1 MMNLLLTLLSL
12 ISLKSATA
20 FIPSSSASYYSTKII
35 LSSTTTTTVDAENPQ
50 DNEAPFYLD
59 EISALVEDESSSNI
73 LSSETIIGQERSE
86 SMPFLPRPMNL
97 EGWVGDVGFD
107 PWGFSN
113 RYPVEYLREAELKH
127 GRVAS
132 LAWLGWVAVD
142 LGLRIYPAP
151 LEEWQASSSAEAF
164 RNLFPSNAVV
174 NHPDGYWT
182 SPFLQALVIIGCI
195 EGASTES
202 VNKMF
207 YGEESDR
214 DAGDVGFDVLNIL
227 KGKSD
232 AEIERMKLRELK
244 NVRLGMFA
252 FFGVLVQSVV
262 LGYEKFPYVGP

>member
-1 MMNLLLTLLSL
+1 MMNLLLTLLSI
-12 ISLKSATA
+12 ISLESATA
-20 FIPSSSASYYSTKII
+20 FTQTSGSYCSNKII
-35 LSSTTTTTVDAENPQ
+35 LSSSTTTTAEAAENPQ

-59 EISALVEDESSSNI
+59 EVTALVSDESSSKV
-73 LSSETIIGQERSE
+73 LVGQERSA

-113 RYPVEYLREAELKH
+113 RYPIEYLREAELKH

-151 LEEWQASSSAEAF
+151 LPEWQASSSAEAF
-164 RNLFPSNAVV
+164 RNLFPSNAVAA
-174 NHPDGYWT
+174 HPDGYWT
-182 SPFLQALVIIGCI
+182 SPFFQALVIIGCI

-214 DAGDVGFDVLNIL
+214 AAGDVGFDVLNIL

-232 AEIERMKLRELK
+232 KEIERMKLRELK

-252 FFGVLVQSVV
+252 FFGVVFQSVV
-262 LGYEKFPYVGP
+262 MGYEKFPYFSV